1 MCPPFIGILIKSKTL
16 FTRPGCPCHLQIPR
30 VDFLKNTLIALEMSI
45 EKAMITGYGAAVIHK
60 TRATAPRSPLHAPQT
75 AESNRVDA
83 GAPFQTHQNA

>member
-30 VDFLKNTLIALEMSI
+30 VDFLKNALIALERSI

-60 TRATAPRSPLHAPQT
+60 TRATAP
-75 AESNRVDA
+75 
-83 GAPFQTHQNA
+83 